1 MSSRLAALSGPV
13 TFVLLVAAGLAAVVR
28 LVAVL
33 PGPLTP
39 GDGGLIVVMVD
50 DLRRA
55 GFVMPQVTTYNAADI
70 PFVYPPLGLYGTAL
84 LAGLLGLSS
93 LDGVRLVAALL
104 SMATV
109 GTFALLTVRL
119 LPATAAA
126 GAVLTYALMPHAYD
140 AIVAGGGVTRGSG
153 VLLAML
159 AMWLA
164 ATPSGVTN
172 RRAVAVGVLVGLAAL
187 AHPQTALYGAT
198 ASTVIVYRPGGLAAT
213 ARRVAIMAVAAFL
226 IVLPWLL
233 LMAGVHGLGA
243 VLAPGYRWD
252 PALGVFTLLG
262 LTFSGSGFSD
272 VFLVVGVLGLV
283 VELLRRRWR
292 LPLLLGCLVFAGE
305 ADFIGAVPWS
315 LLGGA
320 AIAFVLAAIGPLVT
334 PGDRALRVGVALV
347 ALFGALASSLG
358 SVVDDTS
365 RLQRVSA
372 DQVAAMTWIRDEAEP
387 HARFIVAT
395 VVGWGADEI
404 SEWFPAVAERQSVA
418 TVQGSEWLGREGFR
432 SQRERNRAIIRC
444 TQSTDQCMGEWADSE
459 GLADAWLF
467 IPKGRVSGPLS
478 ADDCC
483 PALRA
488 TVRDSTFYEVV
499 FDGAGATIARPR
511 D

>member
-1 MSSRLAALSGPV
+1 
-13 TFVLLVAAGLAAVVR
+13 
-28 LVAVL
+28 
-33 PGPLTP
+33 
-39 GDGGLIVVMVD
+39 MVD

-55 GFVMPQVTTYNAADI
+55 GFVIPQFTTYNAADI

-84 LAGLLGLSS
+84 LAEMLGLSS
-93 LDGVRLVAALL
+93 LDGVRLVAAML
-104 SMATV
+104 SLATV
-109 GTFALLTVRL
+109 GTFGLLALRL

-126 GAVLTYALMPHAYD
+126 GAVLIYALVPHAYD
-140 AIVAGGGVTRGSG
+140 AIVAGGGVTRGAG

-164 ATPSGVTN
+164 ASPAGVTS
-172 RRAVAVGVLVGLAAL
+172 RRAVAIGVLLGLAAL
-187 AHPQTALYGAT
+187 AHPQTALYGAA
-198 ASTVIVYRPGGLAAT
+198 ASTVIVYRPRRLAAS
-213 ARRVAIMAVAAFL
+213 ARRVAIMGVAAFL
-226 IVLPWLL
+226 IVLPWVL
-233 LMAGVHGLGA
+233 LMAGIHGLDT

-252 PALGVFTLLG
+252 PALGVLLLLG
-262 LTFSGSGFSD
+262 LTFSGSGFTD
-272 VFLVVGVLGLV
+272 LFLVAGVLGLV

-292 LPLLLGCLVFAGE
+292 LPLLLGCLIFAGE

-320 AIAFVLAAIGPLVT
+320 AIAFVLTGIGPLVT

-347 ALFGALASSLG
+347 ALFGALVSSLG

-372 DQVAAMTWIRDEAEP
+372 DHVAAMTWIRDEAEP
-387 HARFIVAT
+387 HTRFIVAT

-404 SEWFPAVAERQSVA
+404 SEWFPAVAERQSVG
-418 TVQGSEWLGREGFR
+418 TVQGSEWLGRAGFR

-444 TQSTDQCMGEWADSE
+444 TPSTDQCMSGWADSE

-478 ADDCC
+478 PDDCC
-483 PALRA
+483 PALRE
-488 TVRDSTFYEVV
+488 TVRDSTVYEVV